1 MLQRIGVSSTSVSLS
16 NSLYGDQSEDEG
28 MIGKK
33 EQSCFS
39 ARAGGVV
46 LVGVQWQVFAVSFA
60 PALRVT
66 LCEAGVLWEPL
77 HPTGEEQYPIVT
89 PGQPLDV
96 RGSFFLNPL

>member
-28 MIGKK
+28 VIGKK

-46 LVGVQWQVFAVSFA
+46 LVGVQ
-60 PALRVT
+60 
-66 LCEAGVLWEPL
+66 
-77 HPTGEEQYPIVT
+77 
-89 PGQPLDV
+89 
-96 RGSFFLNPL
+96 